1 MQQMEFSMGRT
12 TRRRPRAGRRTAAAS
27 IALILAGGG
36 LIAVNSY
43 AAAGEGQGP
52 WPGGTG
58 QAQPGTLGAGPVPA
72 TVKCPEVANGLPE
85 VPEAARAEVD
95 RELATM
101 DSGITEAYQRFAD
114 EKEQIERDP
123 QFVQNAILGPLRSK
137 REAGLDRIAEAI
149 GRITGQRPQDLRA
162 LAPCTLQTDGADGE
176 GGADPGGDAGG
187 DGGQQGG
194 GQGGNGGQAGNGPEA
209 SDFADIRTVSP
220 NVQDPPRLRG
230 ASRGTFTTD
239 CGVNANGKFNPDNVI
254 VAPGVSNG
262 AHHMHDY
269 VGNQAND
276 AFASDEDLAAGATT
290 CRDQGDRS
298 TYYWP
303 VLRLQNGQAENDAQ
317 ADGGGKDQNVG
328 EILTPSQVTLDF
340 VGNPRGKVTAM
351 PRFLRII
358 TGDAKAF
365 VNGNANANASWSCT
379 GFEDRQLKDKYPI
392 CPQGSKVVRSF
403 KFQSCWDGRNTDS
416 ANHRTHVAFTD
427 ASGGC
432 PGGFLP
438 IPQLVQRIVYDVP
451 PPVFEGAD
459 AAVFALDS
467 FPEQLHKPVTDH
479 GDFINVFDEN
489 LMRELVSCLNEGRR
503 CGPGDPAQAPGGDG
517 PEPKDAPATATAAP
531 ASPAPAPAEP
541 KPEAPTRPAA
551 PTADPAP
558 APPAG
563 DEPATH
569 PTRATPV
576 TEQPAPEKPA
586 SETAAERPPA
596 EHPATEQPAAER
608 PTAEAEQA
616 PGAPDA
622 ERARPEAAEAPA
634 RPAAPGVPAGQATA
648 PSPAQSEPATAA
660 DRQSPQAPTGTAAPA
675 PATAGRPNVPVSNGD
690 VVPQAVE
697 GGLAETGAQLWPSAA
712 GAVLLIVGVVLLRVR
727 TRREVPRHR

>member
-1 MQQMEFSMGRT
+1 MARA
-12 TRRRPRAGRRTAAAS
+12 TRRRPRAGARTVAAS
-27 IALILAGGG
+27 IALILGGGG

-43 AAAGEGQGP
+43 AAAGEGHGP
-52 WPGGTG
+52 WPGGETR
-58 QAQPGTLGAGPVPA
+58 QEQRETLGAGPSPV
-72 TVKCPEVANGLPE
+72 TVKCPEAANGLPE

-101 DSGITEAYQRFAD
+101 DNGITEAYQRFAD
-114 EKEQIERDP
+114 EQEQIARDP
-123 QFVQNAILGPLRSK
+123 RFAQNAILGPLRNK

-149 GRITGQRPQDLRA
+149 GRITGQRPQGLRA
-162 LAPCTLQTDGADGE
+162 LAPCTLQTDGGDGAGQD
-176 GGADPGGDAGG
+176 GGADGGDAGG
-187 DGGQQGG
+187 DGGGVEA
-194 GQGGNGGQAGNGPEA
+194 GNGGQAGNGPEP
-209 SDFADIRTVSP
+209 SDFADIRTVAP
-220 NVQDPPRLRG
+220 NVQNPPRLRG

-290 CRDQGDRS
+290 CRDEGDRS

-303 VLRLQNGQAENDAQ
+303 VLRLQNGQDEDDAQ
-317 ADGGGKDQNVG
+317 ADGGGKDRNVG

-365 VNGNANANASWSCT
+365 VNGDANANASWSCT
-379 GFEDRQLKDKYPI
+379 GFEDRQLEDKYPV

-403 KFQSCWDGRNTDS
+403 RFQSCWDGRNTDS

-427 ASGGC
+427 ASGRC
-432 PGGFLP
+432 PGGFVA

-479 GDFINVFDEN
+479 GDFINVFDEK

-503 CGPGDPAQAPGGDG
+503 CGPGDASQTPGGRTQ
-517 PEPKDAPATATAAP
+517 EPKDAPGTATGTPTAPAEQETDAPARPTAPAADPEPAPAAPREPATPTAAP
-531 ASPAPAPAEP
+531 PNAD
-541 KPEAPTRPAA
+541 RPAA
-551 PTADPAP
+551 
-558 APPAG
+558 
-563 DEPATH
+563 
-569 PTRATPV
+569 
-576 TEQPAPEKPA
+576 
-586 SETAAERPPA
+586 ERSTA
-596 EHPATEQPAAER
+596 EHPAEKQET
-608 PTAEAEQA
+608 EAEQA
-616 PGAPDA
+616 PRAPEA
-622 ERARPEAAEAPA
+622 AQARPEAAKV
-634 RPAAPGVPAGQATA
+634 PAAPAAPAAGA
-648 PSPAQSEPATAA
+648 SPGPSEPATAA
-660 DRQSPQAPTGTAAPA
+660 DARRPAAPA
-675 PATAGRPNVPVSNGD
+675 GTDTTAQAPPTPTTTADEPPGVPVPDGGD
-690 VVPQAVE
+690 APQAV
-697 GGLAETGAQLWPSAA
+697 GGGALAETGAQLWPSAA
-712 GAVLLIVGVVLLRVR
+712 GAVLLVAGVALLRVR
-727 TRREVPRHR
+727 TRRGVTRRR